1 MSESTNNNAP
11 PAPEGKQRFR
21 GLRLSQKI
29 TVLIVLVALISGSV
43 VAVADYRLAAGE
55 LRQSVE
61 EKLLALL
68 EARRA
73 AIIDSLASIRRDL
86 RMQSGNPFV
95 LDAFQ
100 EFAAGWRD
108 LGDDAAEKLCN
119 AYVVENPYPPA
130 ARKQLGSPGDG
141 SPYSLAHERYHPL
154 LREFVEQHGYRDL
167 LLIDTKGRVIYS
179 AMKQQDFAINLF
191 VEADVGGG
199 LGLAFHGIID
209 NPSPTAEVFVDFNT
223 YLATGGRPTGF
234 VAMPLD
240 GEGGERLGVLVF
252 EMPVYR
258 INRVMNVAAGMGETG
273 ETFIAGQDLLVRTDS
288 RFATRSTI
296 LERRVDSGPVKAALN
311 GESGVMISVETDEVG
326 KKSEK
331 LSAFA
336 PLDFLGARWA
346 IIAQADLRDIL
357 APVTR
362 MRDRAVVNGLLLA
375 LLVAGLGY
383 VVTRYTVVKPLSGIA
398 DAVQR
403 LTRGETGRPVPSTG
417 RGDEIGDI
425 ARALVLYKESLEE
438 HERLAAE
445 HDEIIRAEAA
455 RHRLAEAIEA
465 LSDGFILL
473 DPEDRVVLVNSKY
486 KEIYHQSAHLLTP
499 GADFGAFLR
508 HHVDIGEIV
517 EAQGRVEEFLDFR
530 MNRMQPGEVIESR
543 LASGRWLKITDF
555 EMEDKGI
562 VSVCSDITDLKRR
575 EQALVESEERYRLLV
590 DTLPDGV
597 LLHDSRRILFLNPIG
612 RKILGIGEDEQ
623 VEKYHYRD
631 FVHEDQRA
639 KAEARIAAIIQRGDD
654 NPLTERR
661 IHTKDG
667 RDIYIEIA
675 AVPLRRGRE
684 TLALGVFRDLTDSKQ
699 AQAEIERQ
707 REALY
712 QSEKLSALGSLLA
725 GVAHELNNPLS
736 IVVAQA
742 VLMEETNRDEKIIKR
757 AQSIRSA
764 AERCARIVKTF
775 LSMARQQTPEQGS
788 VDVNVLVG
796 NALELMGYTLR
807 TAGVEIIEKRGEELP
822 LVWGDADQLH
832 QVVANLLVNAQQAMM
847 DTPEPRRLTIS
858 TAFDAAVDM
867 VTLTLDDTG
876 PGVPPDLRARIFDPF
891 FTTKPTGVG
900 TGIGLSV
907 CHGVVESHGG
917 NISVTDSPDGGAR
930 FLIQLPPAGAAV
942 ALSVEPEAP
951 VAAEVMGRRILVVD
965 DEPEIAES
973 LAEILGL
980 DGHSVDLADSGT
992 TALERIA
999 ETDYDLI
1006 LTDMRMPKMDGPTLY
1021 REIEKN
1027 YPHLCSRI
1035 AVVTGDTL
1043 EAAASDFLKETELR
1057 WIEKPFVPD
1066 DICKVVEEMLGGG

>member
-1 MSESTNNNAP
+1 MNESTNNSP
-11 PAPEGKQRFR
+11 PSAFDRKKRFR
-21 GLRLSQKI
+21 RLRLSQKI
-29 TVLIVLVALISGSV
+29 TALVVLVALISGSV
-43 VAVADYRLAAGE
+43 VAIADYRLAAGE

-61 EKLLALL
+61 DKLLALL

-73 AIIDSLASIRRDL
+73 AIIDYLASIRRDL
-86 RMQSGNPFV
+86 RMQAGNPFV

-100 EFAAGWRD
+100 EFSAGWQD
-108 LGDDAAEKLCN
+108 LGDDAARTLFN
-119 AYVVENPYPPA
+119 AYVAENPYPPA
-130 ARKQLGSPGDG
+130 GRKQLDNPGDG
-141 SPYSLAHERYHPL
+141 SPYSVAHERFHPL
-154 LREFVEQHGYRDL
+154 LREFVEQYGYRDL
-167 LLIDTKGRVIYS
+167 LLIDTKGRVVYS
-179 AMKQQDFAINLF
+179 VMKQRDFAVNLF
-191 VEADVGGG
+191 DEADVSDG
-199 LGLAFHGIID
+199 LGIAFRGITN
-209 NPSPTAEVFVDFNT
+209 NPSPTAEVFVDFNAH
-223 YLATGGRPTGF
+223 LATGGRPTGF
-234 VAMPLD
+234 IAMPLNGAGD
-240 GEGGERLGVLVF
+240 ERLGVLAF
-252 EMPVYR
+252 EMPVHR

-288 RFATRSTI
+288 RFALRSTI
-296 LERRVDSGPVKAALN
+296 LERRVDSGPVKAALD
-311 GESGVMISVETDEVG
+311 GESGVMISVETDEAG
-326 KKSEK
+326 DKSDK

-346 IIAQADLRDIL
+346 IIAQADLQETL

-362 MRDRAVVNGLLLA
+362 MRDRALVNGLVLA

-383 VVTRYTVVKPLSGIA
+383 VVTRFTVVNPLSGIA

-403 LTRGETGRPVPSTG
+403 LTRGETGRPVPSTA

-425 ARALVLYKESLEE
+425 ARALVLYKEGLEE
-438 HERLAAE
+438 HEKLAAE
-445 HDEIIRAEAA
+445 RDKIIRAEAV

-465 LSDGFILL
+465 LSDGFILFDL
-473 DPEDRVVLVNSKY
+473 EDRVVLVNSKY
-486 KEIYHQSAHLLTP
+486 KEIYHQSAHLLAP
-499 GADFGAFLR
+499 GADFRTFLR
-508 HHVDIGEIV
+508 HHAEIGEIV
-517 EAQGRVEEFLDFR
+517 EAQGRIEEFLDFR
-530 MNRMQPGEVIESR
+530 MNKMQPGETIESR
-543 LASGRWLKITDF
+543 LASGRWLQITDF
-555 EMEDKGI
+555 EMEDKGL

-597 LLHDSRRILFLNPIG
+597 LLHDFQRILFLNPMG
-612 RKILGIGEDEQ
+612 RKILGIGKDEQ
-623 VEKYHYRD
+623 VEKFHYRD
-631 FVHEDQRA
+631 FVHKEQQA
-639 KAEARIAAIIQRGDD
+639 AAEARIADIIQRGAD

-667 RDIYIEIA
+667 RDLFIEIA

-684 TLALGVFRDLTDSKQ
+684 TLALGVFRDLTESKQ

-707 REALY
+707 REALH

-742 VLMEETNRDEKIIKR
+742 VLLEETNRDEKIIKR
-757 AQSIRSA
+757 AKGIRSA

-775 LSMARQQTPEQGS
+775 LSMARQQTPEHGS
-788 VDVNVLVG
+788 VDINVLVS
-796 NALELMGYTLR
+796 NALELIGYTLR
-807 TAGVEIIEKRGEELP
+807 TAGVEITEKRGEELP

-847 DTPEPRRLTIS
+847 ETPEPRRLTIA
-858 TAFDAAVDM
+858 TAFDSAADM
-867 VTLTLDDTG
+867 VTLTIDDSG
-876 PGVPPDLRARIFDPF
+876 PGVPQDMRARIFDPF

-917 NISVTDSPDGGAR
+917 SISVTESPAGGAR
-930 FLIQLPPAGAAV
+930 FFIRLPPAGAMA
-942 ALSVEPEAP
+942 ALTAEPEAP
-951 VAAEVMGRRILVVD
+951 VYTRVGGRRILVVD
-965 DEPEIAES
+965 DEPDIAES

-980 DGHSVDLADSGT
+980 DGHRVDLADSGT

-1021 REIEKN
+1021 REIEKH

-1057 WIEKPFVPD
+1057 WIEKPFNPADIGKVVD
-1066 DICKVVEEMLGGG
+1066 DILGGE